1 MIHRLYRAW
10 IIAEKRMVRVTEIRF
25 MDDELHSISDE
36 KHNHY
41 LADEIILIE
50 STGVKDKH
58 GVNIFDGD
66 IITYEIRG
74 IVYSHIV
81 QYKGKTGCY
90 GFDTLAIGS
99 PSQIEFEIIG
109 NIYENL
115 DWRSLVNKYGGI
127 K

>member
-10 IIAEKRMVRVTEIRF
+10 IKAEKRMARVSEIRF
-25 MDDELHSISDE
+25 MEDELHSISDE
-36 KHNHY
+36 KYNHY
-41 LADEIILIE
+41 LADEIVLIE

-66 IITYEIRG
+66 IITYEIGG

-81 QYKGKTGCY
+81 QYIGKTGCY
-90 GFDTLAIGS
+90 GFDTLATWS

>member
-10 IIAEKRMVRVTEIRF
+10 IKAEKRMARVTEMRF
-25 MDDELHSISDE
+25 MGDELHSITDE

-58 GVNIFDGD
+58 GNNIFDGD
-66 IITYEIRG
+66 IITYEIG
-74 IVYSHIV
+74 GVIYSHIV
-81 QYKGKTGCY
+81 QYSDMTGSY
-90 GFDTLAIGS
+90 GLDTLAFWA
-99 PSQIEFEIIG
+99 PSEIEFEITG